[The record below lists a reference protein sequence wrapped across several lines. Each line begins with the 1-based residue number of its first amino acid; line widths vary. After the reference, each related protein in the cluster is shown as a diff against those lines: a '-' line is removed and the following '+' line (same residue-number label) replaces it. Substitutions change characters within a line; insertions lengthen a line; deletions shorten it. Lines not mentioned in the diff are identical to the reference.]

1 MTDTDLAYSS
11 VEQLGAMLRAKTVSS
26 VELTKVYLKRLHSI
40 GKSLNAVV
48 TIFDDAALAEAAKA
62 DALLAR
68 VGDLA
73 GPLTGIPYGVKDLL
87 AARGGPTTWG
97 AAPYEH
103 QVIDEDATVVARLR
117 NAGAV
122 LVAKLAMI
130 ELAGGMGYNQ
140 ADASFTG
147 PCRNPWNRD
156 YWTGGSSSGPGA
168 AVASGCVAFA
178 IGSET
183 DGSITNP
190 SSYCGV
196 TGIRPT
202 YGRVSR
208 HGAMALCW
216 SLDKLGPM
224 CRAAADAHIVLGS
237 IAGHDPSDA
246 TSSTLPFDAG
256 PLFPPPRPAPPGVV
270 HSDLVF
276 PPPPVRV
283 GIIRHATDKVQP
295 EVKGNYEAALDVL
308 RTAGVVTDPV
318 EIDLPK
324 YPYDDCIG
332 AIISGEGGAAFRDI
346 IQDGRVQTLSDPDGK
361 RGGYSYFAVPA
372 ADYVDAMRMRAPMKA
387 AFAKLFEKIDVIA
400 APTFATVAPPVD
412 RPFDKAYPGTNDTPL
427 ISACNLIGI
436 PAISM
441 PSGFGLHGLPTGF
454 MLVAP
459 AFEERRL
466 AQLSA
471 EFQGRTDWHARRP
484 ASAA

>member
-1 MTDTDLAYSS
+1 MTDADLAFSS

-26 VELTKVYLKRLHSI
+26 VELTKVYLKRLHTI

-48 TIFDDAALAEAAKA
+48 TIFDDLALAEAAKA
-62 DALLAR
+62 DAALAS
-68 VGDLA
+68 GDGSA
-73 GPLTGIPYGVKDLL
+73 GPLTGIPFGVKDLL
-87 AARGGPTTWG
+87 AAKGGPTTWG

-103 QVIDEDATVVARLR
+103 QTFDYDATVVKRLR
-117 NAGAV
+117 DAGAV

-130 ELAGGMGYNQ
+130 ELAGGMGYDQ

-147 PCRNPWNRD
+147 PCRNPWNRA

-190 SSYCGV
+190 SSYCGLS
-196 TGIRPT
+196 GIRPT

-224 CRAAADAHIVLGS
+224 CRSARDAHLVLAA
-237 IAGHDPSDA
+237 IAGRDPDDA
-246 TSSTLPFDAG
+246 TSVDLAYDAS
-256 PLFPPPRPAPPGVV
+256 PLDAA
-270 HSDLVF
+270 
-276 PPPPVRV
+276 PVRV

-295 EVKGNYEAALDVL
+295 EVRKNFEAALGEL
-308 RTAGVVTDPV
+308 RSAGLIRELVD
-318 EIDLPK
+318 IDLPK
-324 YPYDDCIG
+324 YPYDECIG

-346 IQDGRVQTLSDPDGK
+346 IQDGRVQTLSDPGGR

-372 ADYVDAMRMRAPMKA
+372 VDYVDAMRMRAPMKA
-387 AFAKLFEKIDVIA
+387 AFAKLFGSIDVIA
-400 APTFATVAPPVD
+400 APTFATVALPIALS
-412 RPFDKAYPGTNDTPL
+412 FDKAYPGTNDTPL

-436 PAISM
+436 PAISV
-441 PSGFGLHGLPTGF
+441 PSGFGMHGLPTGF

-466 AQLSA
+466 AGLGA
-471 EFQGRTDWHARRP
+471 AYQGRTRWHTRRP
-484 ASAA
+484 ALTA

>member
-1 MTDTDLAYSS
+1 MTDTDIAFSS
-11 VEQLGAMLRAKTVSS
+11 IDQLGGMLRSKTVSS
-26 VELTKVYLKRLHSI
+26 VELTKIYLKRLHTI

-48 TIFDDAALAEAAKA
+48 TIFDDLALAEAAKA
-62 DALLAR
+62 DAALAAG
-68 VGDLA
+68 VANL

-87 AARGGPTTWG
+87 AATGGPTTWG
-97 AAPYEH
+97 AAPYKH
-103 QVIDEDATVVARLR
+103 QTFDYDATVVKRLR
-117 NAGAV
+117 EAGAV

-130 ELAGGMGYNQ
+130 ELAGGMGYDQ

-190 SSYCGV
+190 SSYCGLS
-196 TGIRPT
+196 GIRPT

-216 SLDKLGPM
+216 TLDKLGPM
-224 CRAAADAHIVLGS
+224 CRYAYDANLVLAA
-237 IAGHDPSDA
+237 IAGHDFDDA
-246 TSSTLPFDAG
+246 TSSMETYEALDLPNAY
-256 PLFPPPRPAPPGVV
+256 AS
-270 HSDLVF
+270 H
-276 PPPPVRV
+276 VRV
-283 GIIRHATDKVQP
+283 GVIRHATDKVQP
-295 EVKGNYEAALDVL
+295 EVRKNFEVALAEL
-308 RTAGVVTDPV
+308 RSAGAIETPI

-324 YPYDDCIG
+324 YPYDECIG

-346 IQDGRVQTLSDPDGK
+346 IQDGRVQTLSDPGGR

-372 ADYVDAMRMRAPMKA
+372 VDYVDAMRLRGPMKI

-400 APTFATVAPPVD
+400 APTFATVALPID
-412 RPFDKAYPGTNDTPL
+412 IPFDKAYPGTNDTPL
-427 ISACNLIGI
+427 ISACNLVGI
-436 PAISM
+436 PAISV
-441 PSGFGLHGLPTGF
+441 PSGFGIHGLPTGIMF
-454 MLVAP
+454 VAP

-466 AQLSA
+466 VALGATYQA
-471 EFQGRTDWHARRP
+471 RTHWHTRRP